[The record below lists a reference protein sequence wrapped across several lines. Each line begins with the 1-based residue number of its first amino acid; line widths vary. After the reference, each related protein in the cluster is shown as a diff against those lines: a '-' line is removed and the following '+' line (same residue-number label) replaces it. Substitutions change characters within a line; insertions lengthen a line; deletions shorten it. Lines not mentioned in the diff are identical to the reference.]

1 MQFQVPQFIE
11 TEDKIIGP
19 LTIKQFLF
27 IAAAAGLSF
36 MLFFVIKFWL
46 WIMIAMILMVMGL
59 AFAFVKIN
67 SQPLI
72 KVTFSAIQFL
82 IRPRLYLWQ
91 RETIVKE
98 IVLPEVKEVKEQ
110 SVITKRESLKKF
122 FSEMPDIKNLWRDLL
137 TTKNPI
143 PKREKPISPLAV
155 SPTERFELF
164 RKLSGQKEV
173 ARRVDYR

>member
-11 TEDKIIGP
+11 IEDKIIGP

-27 IAAAAGLSF
+27 IAASAGLSF

-46 WIMIAMILMVMGL
+46 WIIIAMILMVIGL
-59 AFAFVKIN
+59 AFAFIKIN
-67 SQPLI
+67 GQPLI
-72 KVTFSAIQFL
+72 KVTFSAIQFF

-91 RETIVKE
+91 REMIVKE
-98 IVLPEVKEVKEQ
+98 VVLPEIKKIKEQ
-110 SVITKRESLKKF
+110 NVVAKRESLKKF
-122 FSEMPDIKNLWRDLL
+122 FSEVPDIKKLWRDLS

-143 PKREKPISPLAV
+143 PKRERLAPSV
-155 SPTERFELF
+155 SPTQRFELF
-164 RKLSGQKEV
+164 RKRWGQKEV